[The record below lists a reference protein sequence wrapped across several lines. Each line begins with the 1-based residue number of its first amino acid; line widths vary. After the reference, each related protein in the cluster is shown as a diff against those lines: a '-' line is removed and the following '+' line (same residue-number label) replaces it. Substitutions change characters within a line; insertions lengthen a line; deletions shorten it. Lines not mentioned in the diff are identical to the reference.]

1 MNFQLNLHFFNL
13 EREATP
19 TNALKLTGLEE
30 LCSDMIGLVHHW
42 IVQLFLWI
50 MVIGSYIGKLMLV
63 ESSWWLH
70 YLRLPDDGA
79 KTPKLVVDWYKAFI
93 IVLAV

>member
-1 MNFQLNLHFFNL
+1 M

-19 TNALKLTGLEE
+19 TNALKLAGLEE
-30 LCSDMIGLVHHW
+30 LCFDMIGLVNLW
-42 IVQLFLWI
+42 IAQLFLWI

-63 ESSWWLH
+63 ESNWWLH
-70 YLRLPDDGA
+70 YLRLPEDGA
-79 KTPKLVVDWYKAFI
+79 KTAKLVVDWYKAFI